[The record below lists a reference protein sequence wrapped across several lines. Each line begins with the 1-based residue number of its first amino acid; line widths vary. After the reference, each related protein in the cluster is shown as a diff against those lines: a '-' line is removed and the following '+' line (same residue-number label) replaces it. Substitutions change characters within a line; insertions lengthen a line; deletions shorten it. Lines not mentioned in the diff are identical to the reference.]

1 MPLVNVM
8 VNERSYSMA
17 CDEGQEANLRQL
29 AAHVDA
35 KVRDLLKTA
44 GQPGEQRL
52 LLMAALLI
60 ADEYFDAQA
69 QLEGRTQEIADTAG
83 ERESAIARIG
93 DTEQDAIIAL
103 DAATA
108 RLNDVAARLPSA

>member
-8 VNERSYSMA
+8 VNERSYAIA
-17 CDEGQEANLRQL
+17 CDEGQEEHLRQL

-35 KVRDLLKTA
+35 KARELLKAA

-60 ADEYFDAQA
+60 ADEYFESRAD
-69 QLEGRTQEIADTAG
+69 LERRTSEIAEATGAHEDTVARIAET
-83 ERESAIARIG
+83 ERE
-93 DTEQDAIIAL
+93 
-103 DAATA
+103 AATSLETAAA
-108 RLNDVAARLPSA
+108 RLEEVAARLPGA